1 KTKDG
6 KFLHLGAMTGG
17 MLVVG
22 DAVSAQV
29 DTTQRAAISRAH
41 SATHLLQKALRNTL
55 GGHVE
60 QAGSL
65 VMPDTLR
72 FDFTHFSQMS
82 ESEINAV
89 ENEVNDVIMRG
100 LAMNTETMPIEEAK
114 KKGAM
119 ALFGEKYG
127 DTVRVVRAGDYS
139 MELCGGTHLDN
150 TAKVGLFKITS
161 EGSVAAG
168 VRRIEAVCGRAVLEL
183 INNKSRTI
191 THLAE
196 IMKTSEHELESKT
209 LQAVAEIKTLKGE
222 LSAMQ
227 QSAAT
232 GDARAMLERAE
243 EIAGSKVIA
252 ASLGDVDTAVLRSV
266 CDQLKGMSD
275 DVVAVLAGVSDD
287 KITFAACCGKAAIA
301 RGVRAG
307 DLVRTVS
314 AATGG
319 KGGGRPDSAMAGGND
334 VSKLHDA
341 LALVADFVKNK

>member
-1 KTKDG
+1 SKTKDG

-119 ALFGEKYG
+119 ALFGEK
-127 DTVRVVRAGDYS
+127 
-139 MELCGGTHLDN
+139 
-150 TAKVGLFKITS
+150 
-161 EGSVAAG
+161 
-168 VRRIEAVCGRAVLEL
+168 
-183 INNKSRTI
+183 
-191 THLAE
+191 
-196 IMKTSEHELESKT
+196 
-209 LQAVAEIKTLKGE
+209 
-222 LSAMQ
+222 
-227 QSAAT
+227 
-232 GDARAMLERAE
+232 
-243 EIAGSKVIA
+243 
-252 ASLGDVDTAVLRSV
+252 
-266 CDQLKGMSD
+266 
-275 DVVAVLAGVSDD
+275 
-287 KITFAACCGKAAIA
+287 
-301 RGVRAG
+301 
-307 DLVRTVS
+307 
-314 AATGG
+314 
-319 KGGGRPDSAMAGGND
+319 
-334 VSKLHDA
+334 
-341 LALVADFVKNK
+341 